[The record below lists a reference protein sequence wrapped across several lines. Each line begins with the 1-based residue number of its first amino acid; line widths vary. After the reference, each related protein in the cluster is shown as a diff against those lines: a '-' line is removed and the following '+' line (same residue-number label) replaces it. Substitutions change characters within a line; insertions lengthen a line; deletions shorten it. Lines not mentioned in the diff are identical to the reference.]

1 MSSPIDGLII
11 SHVGSAPLIANFCDE
26 LELSD
31 IIDRIVRWD
40 PKQCRTSPG
49 TLIKGLV
56 INVLSGRK
64 ALYRVE
70 EYFSEQDVEL
80 LFGSG
85 IEADAF
91 NDDALGRALD
101 KVADANPKQIFG
113 NLVLSA
119 VTKHE
124 IKLTSVHADTTSKSV
139 YGIYEDSQPSEDE
152 DNLFITYG
160 YSKDHRADLKQFMY
174 GLITNNE
181 GIPLYGELRAG
192 NSSDKTWNNEVLN
205 KLHEILPAVDKDSIY
220 IADSALIT
228 KDNLAVLQSQKV
240 RFISRLPET
249 FGMAE
254 EVKQWAWKTGR
265 WITLGAVSQK
275 KNASQYQAQ
284 STIRELDGQRY
295 RFITFHSS
303 NLDAR
308 KEKTITRRIEKER
321 EKLDK
326 DCRELGKRVFYCKA
340 DAHKEWQLFL
350 KERSNILHDLT
361 GNIRE
366 ETTVKRKAGRP
377 KADSQPDTETTYC
390 LEAEVKPPSEEL
402 IADLRAKASTF
413 ILMTNILAEQEL
425 SALDILKEYKEQT
438 AVEVRFRFLKDP
450 TFIDGIYVK
459 TPDRVMALGYIFLMA
474 LLIFSLLERR
484 VRKNLKKENE
494 ILIIPGKKKSDSPTG
509 TMILAMLSSIHVA
522 RMIFDN
528 MIVRRLPKNL
538 INNQIRRL
546 LVLAGF
552 DETIYVEPKKSSRI
566 ST

>member
-1 MSSPIDGLII
+1 MSTPIDGLII
-11 SHVGSAPLIANFCDE
+11 SPVGSAPLIANLCDE
-26 LELSD
+26 LDLSG
-31 IIDRIVRWD
+31 IVDRIVRWD

-56 INVLSGRK
+56 VNVLSGRK
-64 ALYRVE
+64 ALYRVQK
-70 EYFSEQDVEL
+70 YFAEQDMEL

-101 KVADANPKQIFG
+101 KVAEANPKQIYG
-113 NLVLSA
+113 NIVLSA

-124 IKLTSVHADTTSKSV
+124 IRFASVHADTTSKSV
-139 YGIYEDSQPSEDE
+139 YGAYENSEQSEEE
-152 DNLFITYG
+152 DNLFITHG
-160 YSKDHRADLKQFMY
+160 YSKDHRPDLKQFMY
-174 GLITNNE
+174 GLITNKE
-181 GIPLYGELRAG
+181 GIPLYGELIDG
-192 NSSDKTWNNEVLN
+192 NSSDKTWNNEVLK
-205 KLHEILPAVDKDSIY
+205 KLHKILPKIGADSIY
-220 IADSALIT
+220 IADSALVS
-228 KDNLAVLQSQKV
+228 KDNLSVLREQNIQ
-240 RFISRLPET
+240 FISRLPET
-249 FGMAE
+249 FGMAG
-254 EVKQWAWKTGR
+254 EVKQWAWETGR
-265 WITLGAVSQK
+265 WINLGAISQK
-275 KNASQYQAQ
+275 KNAAQYRAQ

-340 DAHKEWQLFL
+340 DTQKEWQLFL
-350 KERSNILHDLT
+350 KERNNILHNLT

-366 ETTVKRKAGRP
+366 ETTAKRKVGRP
-377 KADSQPDTETTYC
+377 KADSQPDMETTYR
-390 LEAEVKPPSEEL
+390 LEAEAKPPSEEL

-438 AVEVRFRFLKDP
+438 SVEVRFRFLKDP

-459 TPDRVMALGYIFLMA
+459 NPARVMALGYIFLMA

-484 VRKNLKKENE
+484 VRKNLKKENG
-494 ILIIPGKKKSDSPTG
+494 ILIIPGNKKSDSSTG
-509 TMILAMLSSIHVA
+509 AIILAMLSSIHVA
-522 RMIFDN
+522 RMIFDS
-528 MIVRRLPKNL
+528 MIVRKLPKNL
-538 INNQIRRL
+538 INNEIRHL

-552 DETIYVEPKKSSRI
+552 DETIYVEPKKSGRI